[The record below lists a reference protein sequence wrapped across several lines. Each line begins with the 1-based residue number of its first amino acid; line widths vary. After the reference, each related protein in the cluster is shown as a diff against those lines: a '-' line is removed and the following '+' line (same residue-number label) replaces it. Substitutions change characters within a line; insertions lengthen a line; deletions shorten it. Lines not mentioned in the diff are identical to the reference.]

1 MKGFSNPLVFD
12 EKELRRSNILN
23 EMLHGQYEDVLRQC
37 FEKQR
42 LRPLSVRFDRV
53 WLCLTGMKRPPQLS
67 CSGSSGVP
75 RSSQATV
82 GVSPILITP
91 PRCVAK

>member
-12 EKELRRSNILN
+12 EKEMRRSNILN

-53 WLCLTGMKRPPQLS
+53 WLCLTGMKRSSYTQLGRMPDRKS
-67 CSGSSGVP
+67 V
-75 RSSQATV
+75 V
-82 GVSPILITP
+82 
-91 PRCVAK
+91 